1 MICDAPAQQVFR
13 DVPPTGTEYAN
24 CANALA
30 DFVSIPG
37 AKGPTCKKNGLWAA
51 KQCNGSIL
59 GGACTCSNPWGE
71 EIPCPDKDPIK
82 VLQRHVTEVTGV
94 LEANLKRSKQIVG
107 RVKRLSERMIRYYE
121 KQASK
126 CEITIDPIEPERTA
140 EACETIRTRFNR
152 MIKWSK
158 TNSVPQCKG
167 KVGKFGQRV
176 QRNLIKLQENAF
188 EKLSCE

>member
-1 MICDAPAQQVFR
+1 MISIYFLNIKKNRP
-13 DVPPTGTEYAN
+13 GTEYAN

-71 EIPCPDKDPIK
+71 EIPCPDKDPVK

-94 LEANLKRSKQIVG
+94 LE
-107 RVKRLSERMIRYYE
+107 
-121 KQASK
+121 
-126 CEITIDPIEPERTA
+126 
-140 EACETIRTRFNR
+140 
-152 MIKWSK
+152 
-158 TNSVPQCKG
+158 
-167 KVGKFGQRV
+167 GQG
-176 QRNLIKLQENAF
+176 LENF
-188 EKLSCE
+188 FLDLVLY